1 MGPLLK
7 LVLLEFKQ
15 GFLLL
20 LNKKLLLNFFNA
32 LLERPVVLLDLL
44 DLRRNDYLFVV
55 NTILMSFMEVSFFS
69 QFVPC

>member
-1 MGPLLK
+1 MGPLLE
-7 LVLLEFKQ
+7 LVFLEFEQ

-32 LLERPVVLLDLL
+32 LLERPMVLLDLL